1 MKIFIRCGKCGHE
14 STPRRYKWKCKCGKP
29 FGVII
34 RFKLQDEI
42 LRLANA

>member
-1 MKIFIRCGKCGHE
+1 MTKIICGRCKKE

-42 LRLANA
+42 LELARAT